1 MTYVVRVTL
10 LLYAKSMNS
19 KNQSFLIL
27 LVAAVLCLRCNSREN
42 SYQQLTCGDIYQIED
57 TVERFDLHRFGY
69 QQLKG
74 IQIPNSKLIT
84 LDGTTKEI
92 HSLNKDAYLLD
103 FWFIGCAPCEAE
115 MPFLTELE
123 HSFENV
129 GFISIARNDPAELRE
144 YFSDRT
150 DFSNLYLADSIY
162 SELCVSGYPTKFIL
176 DSDFVIQ
183 NMFVGGSIDEEQ
195 VRSHVDELKNEL
207 ELVLASK

>member
-1 MTYVVRVTL
+1 
-10 LLYAKSMNS
+10 MNS
-19 KNQSFLIL
+19 KSQTFLIL
-27 LVAAVLCLRCNSREN
+27 LVAAILCLRCNSREH
-42 SYQQLTCGDIYQIED
+42 SYPELTCEDIYQIED
-57 TVERFDLHRFGY
+57 TVERFDLFRFGY

-74 IQIPNSKLIT
+74 IQIPNSKLIS

-92 HSLNKDAYLLD
+92 HSFKKDAYLLD

-123 HSFENV
+123 HSLNNV
-129 GFISIARNDPAELRE
+129 GFISIARNSPAELRD

-162 SELCVSGYPTKFIL
+162 SELCVGGYPIKFIL

-183 NMFVGGSIDEEQ
+183 NMFVGGSTDEEQ
-195 VRSHVDELKNEL
+195 VRSHVDELKSQL
-207 ELVLASK
+207 ELVITSN